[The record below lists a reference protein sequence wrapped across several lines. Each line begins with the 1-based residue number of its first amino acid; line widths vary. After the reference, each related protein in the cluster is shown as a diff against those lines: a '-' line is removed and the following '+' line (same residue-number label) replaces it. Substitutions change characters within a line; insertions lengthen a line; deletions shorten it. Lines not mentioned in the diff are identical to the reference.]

1 MPGPRSTRSKRRQS
15 SDQVAASNDVY
26 VTKNYQSKN
35 LLPDDDCP
43 SFESM
48 WDDKKLERFYLA
60 FYDSERGSEYADII
74 RARADG
80 TDNTRRP
87 EKDTFQAMAR
97 LNRLIQR
104 KDVDFG
110 NDLLAKTALE
120 MLVAMDGVRL
130 NTLGDIY
137 RMLSKEDPGIK
148 PKDIARIVM
157 NSVMRIVDA
166 R

>member
-1 MPGPRSTRSKRRQS
+1 
-15 SDQVAASNDVY
+15 
-26 VTKNYQSKN
+26 
-35 LLPDDDCP
+35 
-43 SFESM
+43 
-48 WDDKKLERFYLA
+48 
-60 FYDSERGSEYADII
+60 
-74 RARADG
+74 
-80 TDNTRRP
+80 
-87 EKDTFQAMAR
+87 
-97 LNRLIQR
+97 
-104 KDVDFG
+104 
-110 NDLLAKTALE
+110 